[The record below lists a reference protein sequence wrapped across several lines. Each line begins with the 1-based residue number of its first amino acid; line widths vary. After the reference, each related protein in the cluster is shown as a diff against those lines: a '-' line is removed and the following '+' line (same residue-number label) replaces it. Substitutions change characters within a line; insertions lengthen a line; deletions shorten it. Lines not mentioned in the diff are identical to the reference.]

1 MNRRNIIAAG
11 IAGISAATIANVG
24 AETSDA
30 TNTELEDVRKLLSAH
45 DKAMTEHDLKGVM
58 ACLAED
64 AAVMG
69 TGPGE
74 MWAGAEELKVAYEH
88 FFMVFDK
95 GEQTYKYNFM
105 HGDLVD
111 DMGWAMT
118 SGTVKA
124 KKDGKEFSYP
134 LNVSLTVTKKGG
146 KWKITA
152 MHFSTLAGK

>member
-1 MNRRNIIAAG
+1 MIAAG
-11 IAGISAATIANVG
+11 IAGISAATISKVG
-24 AETSDA
+24 AKTPDA
-30 TNTELEDVRKLLSAH
+30 KNPELEAVSKLLRAH
-45 DKAMTEHDLKGVM
+45 DKATTEHDLKGVM
-58 ACLAED
+58 ACLAAD

-74 MWAGAEELKVAYEH
+74 MWAGTEELKVAYEH

-95 GEQTYKYNFM
+95 GEQDYKYNFM

-118 SGTVKA
+118 SGTVTA

-134 LNVSLTVTKKGG
+134 LNVSLTVAKKGG
-146 KWKITA
+146 EWKIAA
-152 MHFSTLAGK
+152 MHFSNLAAK